1 MKEIFEIENDLEKMI
16 DIYSLNCVL
25 SVISKIAWQKA
36 LHIVEN
42 YQDRSAAYQWEKIGD
57 DVSALRSKFES

>member
-1 MKEIFEIENDLEKMI
+1 MKEIFEIETDLEKMI

-36 LHIVEN
+36 LHIVGS
-42 YQDRSAAYQWEKIGD
+42 YQDRSTAYKWEKIGD